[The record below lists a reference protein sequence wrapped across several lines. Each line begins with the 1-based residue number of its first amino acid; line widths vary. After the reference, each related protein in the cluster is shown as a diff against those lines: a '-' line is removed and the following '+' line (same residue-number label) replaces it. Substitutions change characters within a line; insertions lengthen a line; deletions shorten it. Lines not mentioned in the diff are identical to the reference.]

1 MKPNWRRL
9 LNAQWRDAR
18 VLLGE
23 SRAAL
28 VLFVVVILGGAVLL
42 RLFYTFPGTT
52 AHPSFGEAL
61 YAAFA
66 LIFFQP
72 VLPFPGQWTLRILY
86 FVVPILGLVALAD
99 GVIHFGSALIDQRQR
114 GQKWQAAM
122 ASTYKDHVI
131 VCGLGKVGY
140 RVILE
145 LRKFGR
151 EVVGVEQNADGRFV
165 EKVQA
170 LGIPVIIADARREE
184 TLTKAGVAQAD
195 VVIPCTEDELTNL
208 DIALDARDLNPDIKI
223 VMRMF
228 DPELAERVERGF
240 GIHTAFSVSAL
251 AAPSFAAAAMRVN
264 VQHSF
269 YVGETLVNLSELIVA
284 PGSRLAGQTVAE
296 VEAGLDMSVMSYEGG
311 GIADLHPKPAQML
324 RAGDKITVLATLE
337 ILKQLDGLNCPA
349 QR

>member
-9 LNAQWRDAR
+9 LHAQWRDGR
-18 VLLGE
+18 VLLRE

-28 VLFVVVILGGAVLL
+28 GLFLVVILGGAVLL

-52 AHPSFGEAL
+52 THPSFGEAL

-72 VLPFPGQWTLRILY
+72 VLPFPEQWTLRILY

-99 GVIHFGSALIDQRQR
+99 GVIRFGTALIDKRQR

-122 ASTYKDHVI
+122 ASTYRDHVI

-151 EVVGVEQNADGRFV
+151 EVVGVERDVDGRFV

-184 TLTKAGVAQAD
+184 MLVKAGVAQAD
-195 VVIPCTEDELTNL
+195 VIIPCTEDELTNL
-208 DIALDARDLNPDIKI
+208 DIALDARDLNPGIKI

-251 AAPSFAAAAMRVN
+251 AAPSFAAAAMRLN

-284 PGSRLAGQTVAE
+284 PGSRLDGQTVAE
-296 VEAGLDMSVMSYEGG
+296 VEAGLDMSVMSYVGG
-311 GIADLHPKPAQML
+311 GIVDLHPKPAQIL

-337 ILKQLDGLNCPA
+337 ILKQLDGLNRPVKS
-349 QR
+349 

>member
-1 MKPNWRRL
+1 M
-9 LNAQWRDAR
+9 
-18 VLLGE
+18 
-23 SRAAL
+23 
-28 VLFVVVILGGAVLL
+28 
-42 RLFYTFPGTT
+42 
-52 AHPSFGEAL
+52 
-61 YAAFA
+61 
-66 LIFFQP
+66 
-72 VLPFPGQWTLRILY
+72 LY

-99 GVIHFGSALIDQRQR
+99 GVIHFGSALIDKRQR

-184 TLTKAGVAQAD
+184 TLVKAGVAQAD

-311 GIADLHPKPAQML
+311 GIADLHPKPAQRL

-337 ILKQLDGLNCPA
+337 ILKQLDGLNRPA
-349 QR
+349 RS